1 MKTTATKASIG
12 LCMIVRNEEAV
23 IERCLDSVVG
33 LIDSWVIC
41 DTGSSDR
48 TTELI
53 EDALSG
59 LPGKLHRI
67 AWQDFGHARTQLMDH
82 AHNATDY
89 LLLLDADMTIKQR
102 GALPALTEDAY
113 LLRETGPLDFGVLR
127 LVKANRRWWYEGS
140 THEYIATDGR
150 FSQAEMDEL
159 VIEHHGDGSGRADK
173 LIRDVGLLK
182 RDLVRDPRNPR
193 ALFYLA
199 QSYRDLGRS
208 RLAIRTYRE
217 RVALGGWDEEV
228 FYAQLQQGRLLAAE
242 DLDAAIPV
250 LLEGWERRPTR
261 AEPLH
266 ALAAAHNSKGKFAA
280 AHMFAGRGLE
290 VSYPS
295 DVLFVERW
303 VYEWG
308 LRLERARA
316 AAGLGRNQEARDDL
330 AKLLARPHLPGHVEK
345 HVRASIDRLATRR
358 RAAGAEGLRAPRLSA
373 LAPSTNLGE
382 IKIDVKPAWPEFN
395 PSIAPAGDG
404 FRMIV
409 RTANYAI
416 ERGVLHDDGVL
427 LNVNYLV
434 TLSGDLSVE
443 TIEPIVDRSSGAERY
458 PSRVQGYEDC
468 RLFEAEGRWYASATV
483 CELNPSERREIA
495 LLALD
500 GAQISSVRRLAG
512 PDPHRHEKNW
522 MPLVVGPALHFVYS
536 CGPTRVLRCEPLSGR
551 THVARET
558 EGPEIATGFRGGS
571 QGVAVHGGHLF
582 AVHEVNADEQALRYL
597 HRLVLLDQRFEL
609 AAISPAFTFTTDRVE
624 FCAGMARRGDELVL
638 SFGVSDAAAGL
649 AVLDVDEAVAL
660 LEPT

>member
-1 MKTTATKASIG
+1 MTTTATKASIG

-23 IERCLDSVVG
+23 IERCLDSVAG

-48 TTELI
+48 TAELV
-53 EDALSG
+53 EKALAG

-67 AWQDFGHARTQLMDH
+67 EWRGFGHTRTRLMELAKD
-82 AHNATDY
+82 AADY

-102 GALPALTEDAY
+102 SVLPALSEDAY

-127 LVKANRRWWYEGS
+127 LVKADRRWWYEGS
-140 THEYIATDGR
+140 THEHIATDGR
-150 FSQAEMDEL
+150 FSQAEMAEL
-159 VIEHHGDGSGRADK
+159 LVEHHGDGSGRADK
-173 LIRDVGLLK
+173 LIRDIGLLK

-228 FYAQLQQGRLLAAE
+228 FYANLQQGRLLAA
-242 DLDAAIPV
+242 DDPDAAIPV
-250 LLEGWERRPTR
+250 LLESWERRPTR

-266 ALAAAHNSKGKFAA
+266 ALAAAHNGKGRFAA
-280 AHMFAGRGLE
+280 AHMFASRGLE

-295 DVLFVERW
+295 DILFVERW

-308 LRLERARA
+308 LRVERARA
-316 AAGLGRNQEARDDL
+316 AAGLGRIQEARDDL
-330 AKLLARPHLPGHVEK
+330 TTLLASAQLPGHVEENL
-345 HVRASIDRLATRR
+345 RRRIDSLATRR
-358 RAAGAEGLRAPRLSA
+358 SVAGAEGPDAPRLSS
-373 LAPSTNLGE
+373 LAPSTRLAE

-416 ERGVLHDDGVL
+416 ERGVLDDEGVL

-434 TLSGDLSVE
+434 TLNGQLGVE
-443 TIEPIVDRSSGAERY
+443 TIEPIVDRSSGVERY

-468 RLFEAEGRWYASATV
+468 RLFELDGRWYASATV

-500 GAQISSVRRLAG
+500 GAQISSVQRLTG
-512 PDPHRHEKNW
+512 PDPQRHEKNW
-522 MPLVVGPALHFVYS
+522 MPLVVGGALHFVYS

-558 EGPEIATGFRGGS
+558 KGPEIAKGFRGGS
-571 QGVAVHGGHLF
+571 QGVAVHDGHLF
-582 AVHEVNADEQALRYL
+582 AVHEVDASGRALRYL
-597 HRLVLLDQRFEL
+597 HRLALLDRRFEL
-609 AAISPAFTFTTDRVE
+609 SAISPAFTFTTDRVE
-624 FCAGMARRGDELVL
+624 FCAGMARRGDELIL